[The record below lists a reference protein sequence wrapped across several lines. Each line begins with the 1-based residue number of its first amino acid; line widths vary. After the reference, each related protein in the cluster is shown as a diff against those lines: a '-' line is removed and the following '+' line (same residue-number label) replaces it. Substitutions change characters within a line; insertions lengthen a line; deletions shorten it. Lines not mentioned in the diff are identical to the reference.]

1 MASITSPL
9 TAPVVPPFNCDVHT
23 TRSSSVQWE
32 AAYIICTDASSFLF
46 LKPIAHSTIVSKLEN
61 TRFIKTAPHQHSWR
75 VRSNL
80 SNTTYTVNNTPYRP
94 TSHLQQL
101 HDVRLLLRLLRQ
113 QRYGRPMPATY
124 RGPVPSDRKN
134 VCNLASAPGYQW
146 KGNLRGDKKLN
157 WGHCGTRTRGVII
170 PERDTPKIS
179 KQFCPYCT
187 ERRPKLKAAST
198 RAKNEEPRRQS
209 KMEMRERAAT
219 PGRAVT
225 PGQGRAPA
233 KAKAPADQKAPA
245 MAKAS
250 KRDATP
256 KRDKT
261 LARDPTPGP
270 ATTPAQPSTPVRASP
285 APEASPPQGATP
297 PAWARNS
304 ESPK

>member
-1 MASITSPL
+1 MHHRSYSSNLLHILPSFPNSKTQDSSRQHLINTPGEYDPTFRTPHIPSTTHPTGPL
-9 TAPVVPPFNCDVHT
+9 PTFSNFTMCVYFYDCCANKDTVDPCL
-23 TRSSSVQWE
+23 R
-32 AAYIICTDASSFLF
+32 
-46 LKPIAHSTIVSKLEN
+46 PIADQS
-61 TRFIKTAPHQHSWR
+61 
-75 VRSNL
+75 
-80 SNTTYTVNNTPYRP
+80 
-94 TSHLQQL
+94 
-101 HDVRLLLRLLRQ
+101 RL
-113 QRYGRPMPATY
+113 TE
-124 RGPVPSDRKN
+124 KN

-233 KAKAPADQKAPA
+233 KAKAPAEKKAPA

-250 KRDATP
+250 KRDA
-256 KRDKT
+256 T

-285 APEASPPQGATP
+285 APEASPPQWATP

-304 ESPK
+304 ESAK